1 MTIIH
6 RDRLRSVQKNEKS
19 KGGERF
25 ARGDVIRDEFAS
37 RISSRWN
44 EDRFYR
50 DEKTFSPIVQKE

>member
-6 RDRLRSVQKNEKS
+6 RDRLRSLQKNEKS

-25 ARGDVIRDEFAS
+25 ARGDVIRFAS

-44 EDRFYR
+44 GDRFYR